1 MLDPLVG
8 NTGHAPFGVRTT
20 IQGAIAAT
28 TIHSKIAMT
37 GSSAEKLDL
46 PWHRNCRRF
55 PAEIVVA
62 MSLLYEINHS

>member
-28 TIHSKIAMT
+28 TIHSKIAMK

-46 PWHRNCRRF
+46 PWQRNCRRI
-55 PAEIVVA
+55 PPGRAVA
-62 MSLLYEINHS
+62 ISLLHEINHS